1 MRNLKLGLTLFC
13 FTNEYN
19 TGKYSF
25 EDCVRVAAQNGATG
39 YEIVG
44 SQMLPEYPRVSD
56 EFLGLVNSC
65 KAKYGIGPV
74 SYGANQDRGKL
85 PERDLTDDELLA
97 LTLLD
102 LKAAHK
108 LGCKNMRVQYM
119 MSPAAFERLA
129 PYAEM
134 YDVKCG
140 IEIHNPET
148 PTSPTILE
156 YVEAIKRSGSKHIG
170 FVLDFGCF
178 ATKPNKPMWDEAL
191 AAGVDEKY
199 LKMAAEMRYNE
210 VPQDEAM
217 KKLFE
222 EEGAPMAMMRA
233 FQGMYGFVQFRREF
247 DAEELKFIIPYTI
260 YFHGKFHYLDENDHE
275 ASIPYEEILPIIAKS
290 GFDGY
295 LIGEYEDE
303 LNCGGTDFSRQFINM
318 AKRIIGQ

>member
-1 MRNLKLGLTLFC
+1 MSNLKLGLSLFC
-13 FTNEYN
+13 FTKEYS

-44 SQMLPEYPRVSD
+44 AQMLPEYPRVSD
-56 EFLGLVNSC
+56 AFLGLVNSC

-102 LKAAHK
+102 LKAAHR

-119 MSPAAFERLA
+119 LSPAAFERLA

-140 IEIHNPET
+140 IEIHNPDT
-148 PTSPTILE
+148 PTSPRILE
-156 YVEAIKRSGSKHIG
+156 YLEAIKRSGSGHLG

-178 ATKPNKPMWDEAL
+178 STKPNKPMWDEAL

-210 VPQDEAM
+210 VPQEEAM

-233 FQGMYGFVQFRREF
+233 FQGMYGFVQFRKEF
-247 DAEELKFIIPYTI
+247 DAGELKFILPYTL
-260 YFHGKFHYLDENDHE
+260 YFHGKFHYLDEKDRE
-275 ASIPYEEILPIIAKS
+275 ASIPYEEILPIIAES

-303 LNCGGTDFSRQFINM
+303 LNCGGTDFSRQFIRM
-318 AKRIIGQ
+318 AKRLTE

>member
-1 MRNLKLGLTLFC
+1 MSSLKLGLSLFC

-19 TGKYSF
+19 TGKYGF
-25 EDCVRVAAQNGATG
+25 EDCVRTAALNGAAG

-97 LTLLD
+97 LTILD
-102 LKAAHK
+102 LKAAHR
-108 LGCKNMRVQYM
+108 LGCGQMRVQYM

-134 YDVKCG
+134 YGVKCG
-140 IEIHNPET
+140 IEIHNPDT
-148 PTSPTILE
+148 PTSPRILE
-156 YVEAIKRSGSKHIG
+156 YVEAIQRSGSKHLG

-178 ATKPNKPMWDEAL
+178 ATRPNKPMWDEAL

-199 LKMAAEMRYNE
+199 LKMAAEMRYND
-210 VPQDEAM
+210 VPQEEAM

-247 DAEELKFIIPYTI
+247 DAGELKFILPYTL
-260 YFHGKFHYLDENDHE
+260 YLHGKFHYLDENDHE
-275 ASIPYEEILPIIAKS
+275 PSIPYEEILPIIAGS

-295 LIGEYEDE
+295 LMGEYEDE
-303 LNCGGTDFSRQFINM
+303 LKCGGTDFSRRFIRM
-318 AKRIIGQ
+318 AKRIIEQ

>member
-1 MRNLKLGLTLFC
+1 MSNLKLGLTLFC

-44 SQMLPEYPRVSD
+44 SQMLPEYPCVSD
-56 EFLGLVNSC
+56 EFLGLVNAC

-85 PERDLTDDELLA
+85 PGRDLTDDELLA
-97 LTLLD
+97 LTILD

-108 LGCKNMRVQYM
+108 LGCKLMRVQYM

-148 PTSPTILE
+148 PTSPKMLE
-156 YVEAIKRSGSKHIG
+156 YVEAIKRSGSKHLG
-170 FVLDFGCF
+170 FVPDFGCF
-178 ATKPNKPMWDEAL
+178 ATKPNKPMWDQAL
-191 AAGVDEKY
+191 AMGVDEKY
-199 LKMAAEMRYNE
+199 LRMAAEMRYND
-210 VPQDEAM
+210 VPQAEAM

-233 FQGMYGFVQFRREF
+233 FQGMYGFVQFRKEF
-247 DAEELKFIIPYTI
+247 DAESLKCIIPYTA
-260 YFHGKFHYLDENDHE
+260 YFHGKFHYLDENDKE
-275 ASIPYEEILPIIAKS
+275 ASIPYEQILPIIAES

-295 LIGEYEDE
+295 LIGEFEDE
-303 LNCGGTDFSRQFINM
+303 LNCGGTEFSRQFINM
-318 AKRIIGQ
+318 AKNIIEK

>member
-1 MRNLKLGLTLFC
+1 MSNLKLGLTMFC

-56 EFLGLVNSC
+56 GFLGLVNSC

-85 PERDLTDDELLA
+85 AERDLTDDEMLA
-97 LTLLD
+97 LALLD

-108 LGCKNMRVQYM
+108 LGCKSMRVQYM

-134 YDVKCG
+134 YGVKCG

-156 YVEAIKRSGSKHIG
+156 YVEAIKRSGSKYIG
-170 FVLDFGCF
+170 FVPDFGCF
-178 ATKPNKPMWDEAL
+178 ATKPNKPMWDQAL

-233 FQGMYGFVQFRREF
+233 FQGMYGFVQFRKEF

-260 YFHGKFHYLDENDHE
+260 YFHGKFHYLDENDPE
-275 ASIPYEEILPIIAKS
+275 ASIPYEEILPIIAES

-295 LIGEYEDE
+295 LIGEFEDE
-303 LNCGGTDFSRQFINM
+303 LNCGGTDFSRRFINM

>member
-1 MRNLKLGLTLFC
+1 MSNLKLGLTLFC

-25 EDCVRVAAQNGATG
+25 EDCVRVAAENGATG

-44 SQMLPEYPRVSD
+44 SQMLPDYPRVSD
-56 EFLGLVNSC
+56 EFLGLVNHC
-65 KAKYGIGPV
+65 KARYGIGPI

-85 PERDLTDDELLA
+85 PGRDLTDDELLA
-97 LTLLD
+97 LTILD

-108 LGCKNMRVQYM
+108 LGCKLMRVQYM

-148 PTSPTILE
+148 PTSPKMME
-156 YVEAIKRSGSKHIG
+156 YVEAIKRSGSKHLG
-170 FVLDFGCF
+170 FVPDFGCF
-178 ATKPNKPMWDEAL
+178 AVRPNKPMWDQAL
-191 AAGVDEKY
+191 AMGVDEKY
-199 LKMAAEMRYNE
+199 LKMAAEMRYND
-210 VPQDEAM
+210 VPQQEAM

-222 EEGAPMAMMRA
+222 EEGAPMSMMRA
-233 FQGMYGFVQFRREF
+233 FQGMYGFVQFRKEF
-247 DAEELKFIIPYTI
+247 DAESLKFIIPYTV
-260 YFHGKFHYLDENDHE
+260 YFHGKFHYLDENDVE
-275 ASIPYEEILPIIAKS
+275 ASIPYEEILPIIAES

-295 LIGEYEDE
+295 LMGEFEDE
-303 LNCGGTDFSRQFINM
+303 MNCGGTDFSRQFINM
-318 AKRIIGQ
+318 AKRIIG